1 MIQVIKNIFGDISLL
16 YKSFF
21 HWNISKILIVIFAFF
36 LWILVSLPFFAILWI
51 VVYFDPIDWKD
62 IAYNYYTTESFG
74 LSLMTA
80 LSSYLWYIILEWI
93 LFILAVWFFMFGY
106 SYKTISLT
114 NLNLSYLNQEKIWFF
129 KNVYFNFSTI
139 WKYLWVI
146 SWISLILLVPFLLF
160 LVIFVVTLFSL
171 WGLDVVSNMVREN
184 YTNPFTI
191 IVWVSFFT
199 LLLVFLYL
207 AYRMSFSYVIM
218 LDDKNYVSDKNN
230 KIINIIFY
238 SWILLNLFAIVFLAF
253 FLYLSFSMKLQE
265 FLYIILMLLFLKIL
279 IIYLLY
285 KMKKYLF
292 YIIESFKISSWVKI
306 FKFLLMVIIYTII
319 LLPFDYIWG
328 KVEEMELVSLLYWI
342 LIFFVFGWVFEML
355 VVSIYKNI
363 MLWENNL
370 EILNTE
376 EKEEIV

>member
-106 SYKTISLT
+106 SYKTIRLT
-114 NLNLSYLNQEKIWFF
+114 KLNLAYLNQEKIEITKKEYFLIIFTILNAIVLFLATLIDINLVKIILLIVSIFF
-129 KNVYFNFSTI
+129 TLFNLIIVFLIIKSEIKRLFT
-139 WKYLWVI
+139 YLWVI

-160 LVIFVVTLFSL
+160 LIIFAVTLFSL
-171 WGLDVVSNMVREN
+171 WGLDVVSNMVRES

-218 LDDKNYVSDKNN
+218 LDDKNYTEKQ
-230 KIINIIFY
+230 K
-238 SWILLNLFAIVFLAF
+238 A
-253 FLYLSFSMKLQE
+253 
-265 FLYIILMLLFLKIL
+265 
-279 IIYLLY
+279 
-285 KMKKYLF
+285 LF
-292 YIIESFKISSWVKI
+292 YVKESFKISSGVKI

-328 KVEEMELVSLLYWI
+328 KVEEMELISILYWI

>member
-1 MIQVIKNIFGDISLL
+1 MIQIIKNIFGDISLL

-21 HWNISKILIVIFAFF
+21 HWNISKILIVIFAFL

-114 NLNLSYLNQEKIWFF
+114 NLNLSYLNQEKIGFF
-129 KNVYFNFSTI
+129 KNIYFNFSTI

-160 LVIFVVTLFSL
+160 LIIFAVTLFSL
-171 WGLDVVSNMVREN
+171 WWLDVVSNMVRES

-218 LDDKNYVSDKNN
+218 LDDKNYTEKQ
-230 KIINIIFY
+230 K
-238 SWILLNLFAIVFLAF
+238 A
-253 FLYLSFSMKLQE
+253 
-265 FLYIILMLLFLKIL
+265 
-279 IIYLLY
+279 
-285 KMKKYLF
+285 LF
-292 YIIESFKISSWVKI
+292 YVKESFKISSGVKI

-328 KVEEMELVSLLYWI
+328 KVEEMELVSFLYWI

-370 EILNTE
+370 EIFNTE